1 MNALTPRER
10 RGLWIRLALFVLA
23 LLLLVGVMHAPRDRW
38 LSIVPLELAPSAAA
52 FRELAV
58 NGWQELGTVAPG
70 GVPSF
75 WRLRGNLFV
84 DSVLFVPAYVSLLL
98 FFTLGFM
105 SRGDGDSVRRQLLG
119 VPAVAAGLFDIA
131 ENGMTGRALDDLID
145 FALVDATVADVSL
158 AARLKWALLA
168 LALLL
173 LAWRVFVNR
182 AGDAPW
188 RGVAAALSAVVALLF
203 AYGAARSV
211 PGVLDAG
218 LLLLLPALAL
228 LSWRALRRPAFS

>member
-1 MNALTPRER
+1 MNALTPSQR
-10 RGLWIRLALFVLA
+10 RGLLIRLALFGLA
-23 LLLLVGVMHAPRDRW
+23 LLLLVGVLHAPRDRW
-38 LSIVPLELAPSAAA
+38 LSIVSLELAPSAAA
-52 FRELAV
+52 FRDGAV

-70 GVPSF
+70 GAPSF

-105 SRGDGDSVRRQLLG
+105 PRGDGDSVRRQLIG

-145 FALVDATVADVSL
+145 FALVDATVADVNL

-168 LALLL
+168 LALAL

-182 AGDAPW
+182 RDDAPW
-188 RGVAAALSAVVALLF
+188 RLAAAVLSLVVALLF
-203 AYGAARSV
+203 AWGAARATA
-211 PGVLDAG
+211 GVLDAG
-218 LLLLLPALAL
+218 TWLLLPALAVL
-228 LSWRALRRPAFS
+228 GWRALRRPASS